1 MRITDIRSTSRA
13 YLALLIG
20 GCMLIGIL
28 LTLGVLAA
36 TGMLAGANR
45 QAMVHEQGGTVMPF
59 DLDRTTHVFKTT
71 DTGGI
76 ETVIAK
82 DLADSPQ
89 IVLIQQHLEH
99 EVLRFREGDF
109 GDPATIHGTGMP
121 GLTELAA
128 GAANITFSY
137 AALPN
142 GAQITYATKAPRLID
157 ALHRRFAAQLADHGH
172 DAMGQ

>member
-1 MRITDIRSTSRA
+1 VRINNIRSTSRTR
-13 YLALLIG
+13 LAFLIG

-28 LTLGVLAA
+28 VTLGVLAA
-36 TGMLAGANR
+36 TGILTSANR
-45 QAMVHEQGGTVMPF
+45 QAMVHEQGSTVMPF

-71 DTGGI
+71 EVGGI

-82 DLADSPQ
+82 DAADSEQ
-89 IVLIQQHLEH
+89 IALIQQHLEH

-121 GLTELAA
+121 GLTELPA

-137 AALPN
+137 TALSN
-142 GAQITYATKAPRLID
+142 GAQISYETNDPRLID
-157 ALHRRFAAQLADHGH
+157 ALHRWFAAQLADHGH

>member
-1 MRITDIRSTSRA
+1 VRINEIRSSSRA
-13 YLALLIG
+13 RLALLLS
-20 GCMLIGIL
+20 GCMLIGSLI
-28 LTLGVLAA
+28 TLGVLAA
-36 TGMLAGANR
+36 TGMLTRASR
-45 QAMVHEQGGTVMPF
+45 QAMVHEQGSVVMPF
-59 DLDRTTHVFKTT
+59 DLNRTTHVFKTT
-71 DTGGI
+71 EIGGI

-82 DLADSPQ
+82 DAAESEQ
-89 IVLIQQHLEH
+89 IALIQQHLEH

-142 GAQITYATKAPRLID
+142 GAQISYATKDPRLVD
-157 ALHRRFAAQLADHGH
+157 ALHRWFAAQLADHGR
-172 DAMGQ
+172 DAMSQ